1 MNISEAKQIP
11 IESYLSRIGINPDRR
26 DNHKHWLWYCSPI
39 RGEKVPSF
47 KVDQR
52 LNLWYDHGAGTGGS
66 ILDLVIAMNDTDITG
81 AVKILSGENISRRID
96 PSSFHRSESNSHSIL
111 KINNVRRLQ
120 NLVLIEYLKSRGI
133 MYRHCERY
141 VKEAYY
147 TVNGKN
153 YFAVAFQNDKGGFE
167 LRNKLWKGSSS
178 PKAITTIKGNQTVN
192 LWEGFMDFLSGMAHY
207 NVREAATTNIILNS
221 VANLKHVIFTLDEY
235 KAINTFFDNDEAG
248 RNASN
253 EVLKRYPKN
262 TTDYSKIIYPNH
274 KDFNQFLTASK
285 IKDYNKY

>member
-11 IESYLSRIGINPDRR
+11 IETYLNRIGVNPERR
-26 DNHKHWLWYCSPI
+26 DNHKNWLWYCSPI

-66 ILDLVIAMNDTDITG
+66 ILDLVIALNDTDITG
-81 AVKILSGENISRRID
+81 AVNILSGENISRRID
-96 PSSFHRSESNSHSIL
+96 PSSFHRSGSRAESSL
-111 KINNVRRLQ
+111 KINNVRMLQ
-120 NLVLIEYLKSRGI
+120 NLVLIDYLKSRGI
-133 MYRHCERY
+133 MYRHCEKY

-147 TVNGKN
+147 SVNGKN
-153 YFAVAFQNDKGGFE
+153 YFAVAFPNDKGGFE

-192 LWEGFMDFLSGMAHY
+192 LWEGFMDFLSGMAYY

-221 VANLKHVIFTLDEY
+221 VANLKHIISTLDEY

-248 RNASN
+248 RNAN
-253 EVLKRYPKN
+253 KEILKRYPEN
-262 TTDYSKIIYPNH
+262 TTDYSQIIFKNY
-274 KDFNQFLTASK
+274 KDFNEFLTAK
-285 IKDYNKY
+285 K